1 MRKSGWKCNAINP
14 DEFLSM
20 GITKNMVDQ
29 ILNTDGE
36 TGFAVWDDCVCE
48 VFGGWMTVLNPWS
61 FLVDCS

>member
-14 DEFLSM
+14 DEFLNM

-36 TGFAVWDDCVCE
+36 TGFAV
-48 VFGGWMTVLNPWS
+48 
-61 FLVDCS
+61 